1 MNKVIIVALLMCLLL
16 TTTTE
21 GFGRRYLVR
30 KVEKSVEANH
40 QSLDESMFVDGS
52 PRRFYDMKIR
62 TSTFQLQESHLRS
75 CKFYSMC
82 FK

>member
-40 QSLDESMFVDGS
+40 QSLDESMHQERLNGRSDDKDDLGYYEYYAAPKNVILWF
-52 PRRFYDMKIR
+52 RRG
-62 TSTFQLQESHLRS
+62 
-75 CKFYSMC
+75 
-82 FK
+82 

>member
-52 PRRFYDMKIR
+52 KLYD
-62 TSTFQLQESHLRS
+62 S
-75 CKFYSMC
+75 
-82 FK
+82 